1 MTNEKFLFPGPGV
14 HGLFKEIAKL
24 FLKGRNGNPCR
35 MAAAANKDP
44 RHDGKGKENNEGRQR
59 KWAVKKRPDP

>member
-1 MTNEKFLFPGPGV
+1 
-14 HGLFKEIAKL
+14 
-24 FLKGRNGNPCR
+24 

-59 KWAVKKRPDP
+59 KWAVKKRPILDKRSRKAFPFVPQAMTFDKE